1 MSNPSTYPV
10 QIRFRDLDSYGHVN
24 NAVYLTYLEEGRIL
38 FFKER
43 VGSNW
48 DWDKHGIL
56 LVKHEINYR
65 IPLLLNDVAK
75 LELSILKV
83 GTKSFEVGF
92 KISKKYG
99 EEWIICTHGST
110 TAVCFDH
117 KNQITTAIPEDW
129 KAVLETEIIQR
140 GQA

>member
-1 MSNPSTYPV
+1 MPKTSTYPI

-38 FFKER
+38 FFKDR
-43 VGSNW
+43 VGDRW
-48 DWDKHGIL
+48 DWDRHGIL

-65 IPLLLNDVAK
+65 VPLLLHDEAQ
-75 LELSILKV
+75 LELFVTKV
-83 GTKSFEVGF
+83 GGKSFEVGF
-92 KISKKYG
+92 KISKKNNKG
-99 EEWIICTHGST
+99 EWMLCTHGLT

-129 KAVLETEIIQR
+129 KEILEGELT
-140 GQA
+140 AS